1 MPSSCYGYVSS
12 IYSYSTQEYEHT
24 LQWITCMPDILPLL
38 SLSYLLMVTGV
49 RYSFFVLAGLLTGGD
64 QSKLEATAALSLMI
78 FLVHSLVEPS
88 CLWTAGSIVAG
99 IDAQIPKVGQ

>member
-1 MPSSCYGYVSS
+1 MDHLHAR
-12 IYSYSTQEYEHT
+12 HT
-24 LQWITCMPDILPLL
+24 SLALTILPPHGDWGQVFL
-38 SLSYLLMVTGV
+38 
-49 RYSFFVLAGLLTGGD
+49 FVLAGLLTGGD